1 MHSADLSAGKA
12 DASTRWHLAGYQLLL
27 WLTLINLIVWAIA
40 VAAFHRFPL
49 LLGTALIAYSFGLR
63 HAFDADHIAAIDN
76 TIRKL
81 VAGGQRPICIGLYFS
96 LGHSTV
102 VFLLSAVVATC
113 ASLAIHTNYVAFAH
127 IGEVAGTLISAGLLF
142 AIGISNAAIL
152 TGVLRALTK
161 VRRGAVYAEDQ
172 LEQLV
177 TGRGLLA
184 SLFRRVFARVGKSWH
199 VYFIGLLFGLGFDT
213 ATEIGLI
220 GMSAAEATKGL
231 PLLSIMVF
239 PLLFAA
245 GMALVDS
252 IDSVLMVSTYTP
264 RIATPVWK
272 LTYNAIVTSLSVA
285 TAFAVGGIELAQL
298 LQDKLALTGQMGQW
312 AETIGRY
319 MGWAGFAI
327 AGLFAAIWAITQIG
341 MRYTSEKSAIAN
353 GILNRKSD

>member
-1 MHSADLSAGKA
+1 M
-12 DASTRWHLAGYQLLL
+12 LL
-27 WLTLINLIVWAIA
+27 WLIFVNLVVWAIA
-40 VAAFHRFPL
+40 LAVFHRFPL

-81 VAGGQRPICIGLYFS
+81 VAAGQRPISIGLYFS

-102 VFLLSAVVATC
+102 VFLLSALVAVF
-113 ASLAIHTNYVAFAH
+113 ASLAIRTNYGAFAQ

-152 TGVLRALTK
+152 TGVLRALVK
-161 VRRGAVYAEDQ
+161 VRLGAVYAEDQ
-172 LEQLV
+172 LAQLIS
-177 TGRGLLA
+177 GRGLLA
-184 SLFRRVFARVGKSWH
+184 SLFRRIFTLVSKSWH

-272 LTYNAIVTSLSVA
+272 LTYNAIVTSLSVVM
-285 TAFAVGGIELAQL
+285 AFSVGGIELAEL
-298 LQDKLALTGQMGQW
+298 LQEKIVLTGPTGHW
-312 AETIGRY
+312 IETIGRY

-327 AGLFAAIWAITQIG
+327 VGLFAAIWAITQIG
-341 MRYTSEKSAIAN
+341 MRYAPEKSAIAN
-353 GILNRKSD
+353 GILNRKPD

>member
-1 MHSADLSAGKA
+1 MHRADLSAGKA
-12 DASTRWHLAGYQLLL
+12 DISASWRLAGLPLLL
-27 WLTLINLIVWAIA
+27 WLIFVNLAIWTLA
-40 VAAFHRFPL
+40 VAVFHPYPL

-81 VAGGQRPICIGLYFS
+81 VATGQRPVGVGLYFS

-102 VFLLSAVVATC
+102 VFLLSAVVATL
-113 ASLAIHTNYVAFAH
+113 ASFAIHTNYSAFTH
-127 IGEVAGTLISAGLLF
+127 VGEVAGTLISAGLLL

-152 TGVLRALTK
+152 AGVLRALIR
-161 VRRGAVYAEDQ
+161 VRCGVFFAENQ
-172 LEQLV
+172 IEQLV
-177 TGRGLLA
+177 TGRGFLA
-184 SLFRRVFARVGKSWH
+184 RIFRHIFALVGRSWH

-252 IDSVLMVSTYTP
+252 VDSVLMVSTYTP

-272 LTYNAIVTSLSVA
+272 LTYNAIVTSLSVV
-285 TAFAVGGIELAQL
+285 TAFGVGGIELAQL
-298 LQDKLALTGQMGQW
+298 LQEKISSAGSQW
-312 AETIGRY
+312 QWIDTIGRHL
-319 MGWAGFAI
+319 GWCGFAI
-327 AGLFAAIWAITQIG
+327 VGIFATLWVIAQTSI
-341 MRYTSEKSAIAN
+341 RYGINTSAIN
-353 GILNRKSD
+353 NDILNRKTD